1 MALTSDQLADLLS
14 EGTGTTIQAGTLNPT
29 QSSKKLSWEEFLK
42 RQEEGDP
49 IEQGELLPDIPEGMT
64 ATQFYRFSGI
74 SPTAFSQKPF
84 SSFEGSIAN
93 ANAVDTAT
101 ADNKVSANT
110 VNTEGVPIRSPI
122 QDEDMGYGNEY
133 TEGPGP
139 QALAGVSLG
148 AIFSGSMGMFS
159 EMMQGT
165 AFLDYSHM
173 MDTGGSFYHD
183 HKGKTVYMNETLWRD
198 WDNLDKTQKDM
209 LAEGN
214 YKMAQD
220 PTTGMYFTTNGHR
233 YKNASGNYQM
243 VDINNWNEDSWKATA
258 KGDRYG
264 TTMSPGFNKWGL
276 MGDAEESDSSEGI
289 SGAYLDFEWEDTENT
304 PYSPEAAQSRY
315 TSIEQAYDGGS
326 GGDDD
331 DDSGFSEGTSYGDED
346 SYGFKSGGKIK
357 KMQDGGEAEMANL
370 GMINEQAAGPQ
381 NGGQQSVKDDIPREA
396 DAGDYILPYET
407 VLEVGLKQLNRYA
420 KEAIQLAIENG
431 VSLKGTD
438 LDPSDD
444 VPIKVSNYEYHI
456 PKGLV
461 PYFGGGKKY
470 LDKIRS
476 EGLALRKR
484 LEEEK
489 QPSAQ
494 EQQPMEQNAQ
504 PTPPQPQMVAEAQP
518 MQPAPQQ
525 PPMMQRGGFVLGRNN
540 NNIES
545 EEQVLAQDT
554 SQPAQSAYNQ
564 MQAIERSRV
573 QSQQPP
579 MVNPDGKVVQQG
591 FAAPQGYQDG
601 SMVEDNPDIA
611 EAVEPKAQPP
621 MPDWANRALDPKT
634 PILVDP
640 DTGEPQTVRTM
651 SREVQGKE
659 YLFPTIRL
667 VGKEL
672 KKYDEEEALSI
683 ALKKKDYIMFD
694 TPEEAT
700 EWSTNFS
707 DTLSKVRNLQKNESF
722 VN

>member
-591 FAAPQGYQDG
+591 FAAPQGY
-601 SMVEDNPDIA
+601 
-611 EAVEPKAQPP
+611 
-621 MPDWANRALDPKT
+621 AL
-634 PILVDP
+634 
-640 DTGEPQTVRTM
+640 G
-651 SREVQGKE
+651 
-659 YLFPTIRL
+659 
-667 VGKEL
+667 
-672 KKYDEEEALSI
+672 
-683 ALKKKDYIMFD
+683 
-694 TPEEAT
+694 TPEGGVTSEKR
-700 EWSTNFS
+700 
-707 DTLSKVRNLQKNESF
+707 LHYV
-722 VN
+722 